1 MSLILNIDTAIDTA
15 SVCLSDDN
23 EVLQLELN
31 ENQKDHAKWLHTA
44 IASVLQKT
52 DKTINELNAV
62 AVSIGPGS
70 YTGLRVGLASAK
82 GICYAL
88 NIPLIAIS
96 TLKMIALATRQDEI
110 SDYNMICP
118 LIDARRM
125 EVFTALYDMEL
136 VEKNPPEAITLD
148 ENSFSEIL
156 TENRVLFCGNGNKKL
171 QEIITSPNA
180 LFNNTVANASHLAKL
195 SYEHFINKDF
205 ANLAY
210 TDPLYIKEFYSPA
223 AKSI

>member
-1 MSLILNIDTAIDTA
+1 
-15 SVCLSDDN
+15 
-23 EVLQLELN
+23 
-31 ENQKDHAKWLHTA
+31 
-44 IASVLQKT
+44 
-52 DKTINELNAV
+52 
-62 AVSIGPGS
+62 
-70 YTGLRVGLASAK
+70 VGLASAK

-96 TLKMIALATRQDEI
+96 TLKMIASAVKEEKGYDF
-110 SDYNMICP
+110 ICP

-125 EVFTALYDMEL
+125 EVFTALYDMDL
-136 VEKNPPEAITLD
+136 VEKNPPEAIILD
-148 ENSFSEIL
+148 EASFSALLKKNKI
-156 TENRVLFCGNGNKKL
+156 LFCGNGNKKL

-180 LFNNTVANASHLAKL
+180 LFNNTVANASHFVKL

-210 TDPLYIKEFYSPA
+210 TDPLYIKEFFSPA